1 MTHLKKKLTVIVG
14 VGSRMRGDDSVGP
27 YIIDILKERMDADGC
42 PEGDPLSLIDAD
54 AMPENYTKPIR
65 ESGASTCLLLDAV
78 DIGLEPG
85 VLRKIPKD
93 LIDET
98 IPCSHNLPLSYL
110 MQYIGE
116 KIDDVQLLGI
126 QIDTTGLFQE
136 MTSVVKEGGEK
147 LADRLWDGTWVD
159 IDTYQKGD
167 RSSEK
172 EATNY
177 CW

>member
-1 MTHLKKKLTVIVG
+1 MTEARKDLTIIVG
-14 VGSRMRGDDSVGP
+14 IGSRMRGDDSVGP
-27 YIIDILKERMDADGC
+27 YIIDVLKDRMDTEGC
-42 PEGDPLSLIDAD
+42 PDGNPISLIDAD
-54 AMPENYTKPIR
+54 AVPENYTRPIR
-65 ESGASTCLLLDAV
+65 ESGAGTCILLDAV

-110 MQYIGE
+110 MNYIGE
-116 KIDDVQLLGI
+116 KIDRVELLGVQI
-126 QIDTTGLFQE
+126 QTTGLFQE
-136 MTSVVKEGGEK
+136 MTPVVMEGGER
-147 LADRLWDGTWVD
+147 LAELLWTGEWKD
-159 IDTYQKGD
+159 IPEYRKGER
-167 RSSEK
+167 RSDK

>member
-1 MTHLKKKLTVIVG
+1 MNEERKDLIVIVG

-27 YIIDILKERMDADGC
+27 FIIDVLKDRMDDEGC
-42 PEGDPLSLIDAD
+42 PENNPISLIDAD
-54 AMPENYTKPIR
+54 AVPENFTKPIR
-65 ESGASTCLLLDAV
+65 ESGAGTCLLLDAV
-78 DIGLEPG
+78 DVGLEPG
-85 VLRKIPKD
+85 VLRKIPLE

-110 MQYIGE
+110 MKYIGE
-116 KIDDVQLLGI
+116 RVDDVQLIGV

-136 MTSVVKEGGEK
+136 MTDIVRKGGEK
-147 LADRLWDGTWVD
+147 LAERLWDGTWKD
-159 IDTYQKGD
+159 IDTYRKGE
-167 RSSEK
+167 RTSEK